1 MYELVIYNNK
11 NGQKHIKLEYAS
23 NFYKRLI
30 GLMFKN
36 TIKPLLFI
44 QKTSKRHFSSIHTF
58 FMKKTIDILY
68 IREDNK
74 ILEYVT
80 LPPWKIYTPKN
91 NQTKYIIEL
100 PKNTLKKNKIT
111 TNTTIEVVKRI

>member
-1 MYELVIYNNK
+1 MYELIIYNNK
-11 NGQKHIKLEYAS
+11 NEQKHIKLKHAL
-23 NFYKRLI
+23 NFYQRLM

-44 QKTSKRHFSSIHTF
+44 QKTPKRYFSSIHTF

-68 IREDNK
+68 ISEDNK

-80 LPPWKIYTPKN
+80 LSPWKIYTPKN

-111 TNTTIEVVKRI
+111 TNTTIEVVKRK

>member
-11 NGQKHIKLEYAS
+11 IGQKHIKLEYAS

-36 TIKPLLFI
+36 KIKPLLFI
-44 QKTSKRHFSSIHTF
+44 QKTSKRQFSSIHTF

-68 IREDNK
+68 ISKDNK

-80 LPPWKIYTPKN
+80 LPPWKMYTPKN
-91 NQTKYIIEL
+91 NQIKYIIEL